1 MWEAE
6 QIKGFRPG
14 RTSFKG
20 TIQYLISFRS
30 VFSVTTRQQKKVL
43 LNQLLDLIATQEVPY
58 RPHRIEPRVKKRRPK
73 KYRLM
78 NKPRGDLRAALIG
91 A

>member
-1 MWEAE
+1 
-6 QIKGFRPG
+6 
-14 RTSFKG
+14 
-20 TIQYLISFRS
+20 
-30 VFSVTTRQQKKVL
+30 
-43 LNQLLDLIATQEVPY
+43 
-58 RPHRIEPRVKKRRPK
+58 VKKRRPK